1 MKKVMKVCMAGVV
14 SISMLGACSFG
25 KKEEPRNAALLIGE
39 EQSLKEIVS
48 QHKSEIK
55 TNTLYKVKKAETGGK
70 QLLIMERK
78 TAEKMVEIGVLRESD
93 NDNEVWSS
101 DPIKSLP
108 SAPKGIAVLLA
119 SKKNKKIK
127 ELTINEKK
135 IEVQYASDTWF
146 GHYRNS
152 DYEELIVIVDNTTF
166 NQIPVNET
174 SMEILHF
181 NKSYGEDRPYNTDD
195 VTAVQAE
202 TEWKKLTK
210 TMGSQ
215 VDVLDAVSII
225 KK

>member
-1 MKKVMKVCMAGVV
+1 MKKVMKVCVAGIV

-25 KKEEPRNAALLIGE
+25 KKEEPRNAALLIGG
-39 EQSLKEIVS
+39 EQSLKGIVN

-55 TNTLYKVKKAETGGK
+55 TNTLYKVKQAEIDGK
-70 QLLIMERK
+70 QVLMMDQK
-78 TAEKMVEIGVLRESD
+78 TAKKMVGLGVLRESD
-93 NDNEVWSS
+93 NDDEVWSS
-101 DPIKSLP
+101 DPIKSVP
-108 SAPKGIAVLLA
+108 SVPKGKAVLLA

-135 IEVQYASDTWF
+135 IDVQYASDTWF
-146 GHYRNS
+146 GHYRNPN
-152 DYEELIVIVDNTTF
+152 YEELIVIVDNATF

-202 TEWKKLTK
+202 TEWEKLTK